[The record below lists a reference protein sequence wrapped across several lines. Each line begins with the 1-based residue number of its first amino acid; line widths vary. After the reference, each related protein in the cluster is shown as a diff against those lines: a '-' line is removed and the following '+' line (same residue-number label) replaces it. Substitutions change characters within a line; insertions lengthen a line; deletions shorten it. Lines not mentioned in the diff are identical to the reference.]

1 MPFRSRV
8 CMGWFAVV
16 RKPRANPSQI
26 AIPEGPHRPVGASS
40 LRATRSL
47 RRAPFL
53 FGALTHQTAMS
64 KSPNIKAAQSTDSIV
79 ESEVRVG
86 SPWADLGELQTHSAV
101 STRIARLCDELVS
114 SRPSNSTLR
123 GFFISKK
130 ARLLGCVRASRALQ
144 ALGAAEPRG
153 APAEASAFVALVD
166 AARRGK
172 YSVCFFAPL

>member
-1 MPFRSRV
+1 
-8 CMGWFAVV
+8 MGWFAVV

-26 AIPEGPHRPVGASS
+26 AIPEAPHRPVGASS

-114 SRPSNSTLR
+114 SLLVPKPHGKRPLPFSPY
-123 GFFISKK
+123 G
-130 ARLLGCVRASRALQ
+130 ARLSVAAL
-144 ALGAAEPRG
+144 
-153 APAEASAFVALVD
+153 
-166 AARRGK
+166 
-172 YSVCFFAPL
+172 